1 MGDSDDDQKSR
12 GRDKFRGERS
22 EFSRGSS
29 SRGDS
34 YNDDRYS
41 SRRPDPRDIYRG
53 RDRHSPAY
61 SQDYHPSK
69 RQRGDWDDRRHDYGS
84 SGFSSY
90 GQESYSSSF
99 QSSTSRSTANDDTPT
114 QPPMM
119 SFKAFLAAQDDSI
132 SDEEAITKYA
142 DYKLEFRRQQIN
154 EFFVAHKDEEWFKIR
169 YHPEESVKRK
179 EEQLANLNKRVEAF
193 KDFFE
198 KGRISGFTLDA
209 DQSEKIVKFLDA
221 FVIKLEGGSDEEIE
235 EFLSEVSK
243 PVGLNPEATD
253 KSGSKKDEGKRDES
267 DAEIQDET
275 DPKALSEARSLIAGN
290 GEGVKRKRPESESG
304 QESATDDEKPPG
316 TKAEE
321 PEETPKETSKVPKK
335 IKHKTSSIFLRNLAP
350 TITKAEVESMCQRYP
365 GFLRAAIA
373 DPQSERRWFRRG
385 WVTFERDV
393 PIKEI
398 CWNLN
403 NIRLRDC
410 ELGAI
415 VNRDLSRRIRT
426 VNGITSHKT
435 VVRNDI
441 RLAAR
446 IIQNLDSRFG
456 LWQNKDEKEQPK
468 SELEPFSMHST
479 NPVLKKI
486 TDYLIEEAS
495 AEEEALLG
503 TSADPEEGENTEDNH
518 SIQRDEELMSV
529 LDRLLIYLRLVH
541 SVDFYNH
548 SEYPN
553 EDEMPNRCGILH
565 ARGIPP
571 SSKVTSQ
578 ELNDYCQQ
586 FEKKISPFLQAISK
600 LSDEEGAK
608 LGLKDE
614 NTEVEKFITAN
625 TQELGKD
632 KWLCPLSGKKFKGP
646 DFVRKHIFNKHVEK
660 IDEVKKEV
668 EYFNN
673 YLRDPKRPQLPEHPG
688 NKQGGGPRVPP
699 PQERPDYGPPSSYQ
713 PYSGYSN
720 GRATYYPIPRDL
732 GREARPRPS
741 YQQRTLGRSVLHYRD
756 LDAPQDIDFS

>member
-1 MGDSDDDQKSR
+1 MQLAGSRWHRRRAPAWHTAGFYIWILIVPCVLIADSA
-12 GRDKFRGERS
+12 G
-22 EFSRGSS
+22 
-29 SRGDS
+29 
-34 YNDDRYS
+34 
-41 SRRPDPRDIYRG
+41 SRRLRRRAQAWHAAGFYIWILTVPCVLTADSAGSRRLCHRSPWGQAWHAAGFYIWILIIPCVLTADSAGSRRLCTGPRGAKHGTRQASIY
-53 RDRHSPAY
+53 
-61 SQDYHPSK
+61 
-69 RQRGDWDDRRHDYGS
+69 
-84 SGFSSY
+84 GFS
-90 GQESYSSSF
+90 
-99 QSSTSRSTANDDTPT
+99 
-114 QPPMM
+114 
-119 SFKAFLAAQDDSI
+119 
-132 SDEEAITKYA
+132 
-142 DYKLEFRRQQIN
+142 
-154 EFFVAHKDEEWFKIR
+154 
-169 YHPEESVKRK
+169 
-179 EEQLANLNKRVEAF
+179 
-193 KDFFE
+193 
-198 KGRISGFTLDA
+198 
-209 DQSEKIVKFLDA
+209 
-221 FVIKLEGGSDEEIE
+221 
-235 EFLSEVSK
+235 
-243 PVGLNPEATD
+243 
-253 KSGSKKDEGKRDES
+253 
-267 DAEIQDET
+267 
-275 DPKALSEARSLIAGN
+275 
-290 GEGVKRKRPESESG
+290 
-304 QESATDDEKPPG
+304 
-316 TKAEE
+316 
-321 PEETPKETSKVPKK
+321 
-335 IKHKTSSIFLRNLAP
+335 
-350 TITKAEVESMCQRYP
+350 
-365 GFLRAAIA
+365 
-373 DPQSERRWFRRG
+373 
-385 WVTFERDV
+385 
-393 PIKEI
+393 
-398 CWNLN
+398 
-403 NIRLRDC
+403 LRDC

-713 PYSGYSN
+713 PYVL
-720 GRATYYPIPRDL
+720 TYFSVYESIL
-732 GREARPRPS
+732 GIVMAALHITPS
-741 YQQRTLGRSVLHYRD
+741 QEILVERLD
-756 LDAPQDIDFS
+756 LDPAINRGVQTHMRGQVASLSANLATAGIATTCTLRSRDAMQLNRGSKIT